1 MTQAPELMRL
11 DYAGQ
16 SAAELLA
23 LEGKYRTE
31 SLCRAF
37 EAALQKKAGTAV
49 DLSDEELVVL
59 AVEAVEREVNNGGYR
74 QFFVNASH
82 VFSLICVASLTRI
95 GCVEKAS
102 ITKKAIEAL
111 KVKTVTPRGVQKAIM
126 KENPLR
132 DETLDACNNAYYNSG
147 EPVADRLFAF
157 VKQNAGQFKL

>member
-1 MTQAPELMRL
+1 MTQATEPMPL

-16 SAAELLA
+16 TATELLA
-23 LEGKYRTE
+23 LEGKYRTD

-37 EAALQKKAGTAV
+37 ESALQKKAGTAV

-82 VFSLICVASLTRI
+82 VFSLISVASLTRI
-95 GCVEKAS
+95 GCVETAA
-102 ITKKAIEAL
+102 ITKRAIDAL
-111 KVKTVTPRGVQKAIM
+111 KMKTVTPRGIQKAIM

-132 DETLDACNNAYYNSG
+132 DEILDACNNAYYNCG
-147 EPVADRLFAF
+147 EPIAERLFAF
-157 VKQNAGQFKL
+157 VKGNAGQFKF